1 MPPADA
7 QDPRQCTEDNEC
19 EELGEDAPA
28 ERPGL
33 PEEATV
39 VSEETV
45 TSPKGRKY
53 RILRTTQMDP
63 YDEPQEEEDSRS

>member
-1 MPPADA
+1 MPAPDA
-7 QDPRQCTEDNEC
+7 EDPRPCTEDNES
-19 EELGEDAPA
+19 ERLGEDALA
-28 ERPGL
+28 EHPGL

-39 VSEETV
+39 VSEETI

-63 YDEPQEEEDSRS
+63 YDDLQEEDPGP

>member
-1 MPPADA
+1 MSAEDA
-7 QDPRQCTEDNEC
+7 QDPRPCNEESES
-19 EELGEDAPA
+19 EELGEAAPT
-28 ERPGL
+28 ERPRL

-39 VSEETV
+39 VSEETI

-63 YDEPQEEEDSRS
+63 YDEPQEEEDPRP